1 MNKLLAHI
9 LVAGVCLAQQPAPS
23 GWVVIPIKD
32 YETLR
37 SKAAP
42 PPERA
47 IAAPVEAT
55 LTRID
60 YDLNVEGSVASGQ
73 ATLTVDVLKAGWVS
87 IPLPQGLLVRE
98 ARLNGQN
105 IALISKPGSVRQLAA
120 VLTRPGRSTVVL
132 NVGFGVV
139 SAGAEERLSLP
150 AGKSGVTQATVRLT
164 GRDLDVTVG
173 GGFLAERS
181 PDRWLAY
188 AKGAT
193 PLTFQWRKRAEER
206 PREQVPLRMRA
217 SLVQLFGLG
226 EDMSTVSAEI
236 DMEVVQGAAQ
246 QIKLA
251 VPPNVTINQVP
262 GANVSDWKVEGD
274 TLTVSFL
281 DPVERAAKFVVT
293 GETRLPSQGAITIP
307 VLRILDAERETGG
320 VAVEM
325 LGAGEIKNSRARG
338 LDPADAAALGQTV
351 AARQS
356 PSMVAFRLRPITA
369 PALELDVARY
379 DQQAVLTANIEEARY
394 RVLLTADG
402 KTLVQ
407 ARYAVRNNQRNF
419 LAVRLPAG
427 ASLWSAS
434 LAGQPAR
441 PGKTSDGAL
450 LIPLAKGRAG
460 DEAPPFGI
468 EMMYSI
474 DGTPWTAKGDATLAL
489 PVLDLPVSRSGVVL
503 YVPPLYRV
511 TPQPGAFRTQPY
523 EQPTSQVLNNTAPA
537 PSTPGF
543 ISGPATLNT
552 AQQNLVDQYRNDNV
566 ARRTAERLPLRVSFP
581 ARGPSGFLASELTA
595 ENTAA
600 VIQLKYQEDKVG
612 GVR

>member
-1 MNKLLAHI
+1 
-9 LVAGVCLAQQPAPS
+9 
-23 GWVVIPIKD
+23 
-32 YETLR
+32 
-37 SKAAP
+37 
-42 PPERA
+42 
-47 IAAPVEAT
+47 
-55 LTRID
+55 
-60 YDLNVEGSVASGQ
+60 
-73 ATLTVDVLKAGWVS
+73 
-87 IPLPQGLLVRE
+87 
-98 ARLNGQN
+98 
-105 IALISKPGSVRQLAA
+105 
-120 VLTRPGRSTVVL
+120 
-132 NVGFGVV
+132 
-139 SAGAEERLSLP
+139 
-150 AGKSGVTQATVRLT
+150 
-164 GRDLDVTVG
+164 
-173 GGFLAERS
+173 
-181 PDRWLAY
+181 
-188 AKGAT
+188 
-193 PLTFQWRKRAEER
+193 
-206 PREQVPLRMRA
+206 
-217 SLVQLFGLG
+217 
-226 EDMSTVSAEI
+226 
-236 DMEVVQGAAQ
+236 
-246 QIKLA
+246 
-251 VPPNVTINQVP
+251 
-262 GANVSDWKVEGD
+262 
-274 TLTVSFL
+274 
-281 DPVERAAKFVVT
+281 
-293 GETRLPSQGAITIP
+293 
-307 VLRILDAERETGG
+307 LDAERETGG

-351 AARQS
+351 SARQS
-356 PSMVAFRLRPITA
+356 PSMITFRLRPITA
-369 PALELDVARY
+369 PALDLDVARY

-419 LAVRLPAG
+419 LSVRLPAG

-441 PGKTSDGAL
+441 PGKTPDGAL

-474 DGTPWTAKGDATLAL
+474 DGTPWAAKGDATLAL

-511 TPQPGAFRTQPY
+511 TPQPGAFRTQMY
-523 EQPTSQVLNNTAPA
+523 EQPTSQVLNNTTPSPA
-537 PSTPGF
+537 PPTPGF
-543 ISGPATLNT
+543 VSGPATLNT
-552 AQQNLVDQYRNDNV
+552 AQQTLVDQYRFDNV